1 MISPWLLA
9 DTETLG
15 TGIRWLAALASVEG
29 RVVVATLLGGFGLW
43 CLLPSRSHW
52 RHLGGGVLALAGAA
66 CLFSVVDPLGEG
78 IIAVLFWMLTGITLS
93 AAAATITSQS
103 PVYSAIWFALM
114 LLGVGG
120 LFLINGAQFLG
131 VATVAVYA
139 GAIVVTFLF
148 VLMLAQPE
156 GHSFYDRISWGHWAS
171 LLSCLAGVGVTALIV
186 WAVARTDLAGLAH
199 VTVDRSLLADEHVA
213 HFGARL
219 FSKHLIAVQ
228 VAGTL
233 LLAALVGAVAI
244 ASYGADR
251 RERRFLARERGAAE

>member
-1 MISPWLLA
+1 MMMSLLLA
-9 DTETLG
+9 DAEPAG
-15 TGIRWLAALASVEG
+15 TWSRWLAALGTIEG
-29 RVVVATLLGGFGLW
+29 RLVAATLLGGLGLW

-52 RHLGGGVLALAGAA
+52 RHLTGALLAVVGAI
-66 CLFSVVDPLGEG
+66 CLFSVIDPLGEG
-78 IIAVLFWMLTGITLS
+78 VLAVLFWMLTGITLS
-93 AAAATITSQS
+93 AAVATITSQS

-156 GHSFYDRISWGHWAS
+156 GHSFYDRISWGKWAS
-171 LLSCLAGVGVTALIV
+171 LLSCLAGVGLAALVV
-186 WAVARTDLAGLAH
+186 WAVARSDLDALDH
-199 VTVDRSLLADEHVA
+199 VTGERSLLASEHVA
-213 HFGARL
+213 HVGAQL
-219 FSKHLIAVQ
+219 FSKQLVAVQ

-251 RERRFLARERGAAE
+251 RERRFLASGNGGAG